1 MAGMGP
7 PPSPTARRPNATRGG
22 GASPA
27 MRLPAA
33 GRPGRPPRWP
43 LLPDIGLRAKLAV
56 VEAKVEGLEFDLQMA
71 DPDRRGPIERQ
82 LDAHRERLEVLRFQV
97 AEQEKRERALW
108 RELWKTPQA
117 SAWDAHGWTR
127 DVAQYCRH
135 KVLAEL
141 GSLDDAKE
149 ARQWSDRL
157 GLNDLALLRLRWV
170 IEDQAPNLVAVPD
183 GDADVIELYG

>member
-1 MAGMGP
+1 
-7 PPSPTARRPNATRGG
+7 
-22 GASPA
+22 
-27 MRLPAA
+27 MRLPSV
-33 GRPGRPPRWP
+33 GRSGRPPRWP

-56 VEAKVEGLEFDLQMA
+56 IEAKVSSLEADLDFA
-71 DPDRRGPIERQ
+71 EAGRVGSIEHQ
-82 LDAHRERLEVLRFQV
+82 LDAAREKREILQFQCT
-97 AEQEKRERALW
+97 EQDKRERALW

-117 SAWDAHGWTR
+117 VAWDAHGWTR

-157 GLNDLALLRLRWV
+157 GLNDLALLRLRWA
-170 IEDQAPNLVAVPD
+170 IEDQAPALVAVPD
-183 GDADVIELYG
+183 DDADVIELYG